1 MNDSTDILKYLDTF
15 AKEDAKLYP
24 DDPGLLKQVEEL
36 EALFNQELGTATRV
50 WAYSYTLHH
59 PKLALSRFT
68 YKVPFHE
75 RVLFP
80 VVFPLVSSMIRRQ
93 LNVTAEAA
101 TNAHAQVTRIF
112 EEVGKKLDDGRTYLV
127 GDRFSAAD
135 LTFAALS
142 VAAVRPPE
150 YGDAA
155 LALSSLEQLPPLMAE
170 EVCAFRAMPAGAFA
184 QKLWRER
191 AAR

>member
-1 MNDSTDILKYLDTF
+1 MTDSTEILKYLETF

-24 DDPGLLKQVEEL
+24 DDPRLLKQVEEL
-36 EALFNQELGTATRV
+36 EALFNQKLGTATRV

-80 VVFPLVSSMIRRQ
+80 VVFPVVNSMIRRQ
-93 LNVTAEAA
+93 LNVTDEAA

-112 EEVGKKLDDGRTYLV
+112 EEVGKKLDDGRAYLGGKV
-127 GDRFSAAD
+127 AKLSSAA
-135 LTFAALS
+135 
-142 VAAVRPPE
+142 
-150 YGDAA
+150 
-155 LALSSLEQLPPLMAE
+155 M
-170 EVCAFRAMPAGAFA
+170 
-184 QKLWRER
+184 
-191 AAR
+191 